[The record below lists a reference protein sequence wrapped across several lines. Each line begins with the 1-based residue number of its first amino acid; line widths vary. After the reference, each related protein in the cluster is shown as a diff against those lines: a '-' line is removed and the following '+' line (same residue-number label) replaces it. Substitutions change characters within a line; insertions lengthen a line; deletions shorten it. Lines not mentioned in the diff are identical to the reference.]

1 VIIIRYN
8 NTLIMPLQVGFYEII
23 RTLGKGNFAVVKLA
37 RHKVT
42 KTQVAIKI
50 IDKTR
55 LNPSNLEKIY
65 REVQIMKLLNHPH
78 IIKLYQ
84 VMETKDMLYIVTEY
98 AKNGEMFD
106 YLTSNGRMSED
117 EARKK
122 FWQILM
128 AVDYCHRHHIVHR
141 DLKTEN
147 LLLDTNMNIK
157 LADFGFGNFYNSGEP
172 LSTWCGSPPYAAPEV
187 FEGKEYEGPQLDI
200 WSLGVVLYVLV
211 CGSLPFD
218 GPSLPAL
225 RQRVTEG
232 RFRIPFYMSQDC
244 ENLIRKMLVVD
255 PTKRISMAQIKQ
267 HRWML
272 ADPTAPN
279 QTLSMA
285 LPLTDY
291 NSNLGDYS
299 EPVLGIMQSLGIDR
313 QRTIES
319 LLSSSYNHFSAIYYL
334 LLERDREHR
343 ALQLSRQCG
352 PWTQKPRDT
361 SDSGTPEVIMED
373 SFRTLAYPIQCKTTP
388 PMQPEMEYDH
398 GSLFQR
404 VAFPVEASLNRLL
417 CNRSISPNSLLETS
431 ISEEVTHTCSPLVLP
446 TTTSRRHTLAEVS
459 PHFYQCNPPCIVV
472 SLSDGASSDSCLKSL
487 STPNPALRPPVGG
500 LSAMPASGTGPR
512 ALISAGTQ
520 LALSSHLL
528 PQAQAS
534 SFQEGRRASDTSL
547 TQGLKAFRQQLRK
560 NTRTKGLLGL
570 NKINGLARQICP
582 LTSDH
587 SSRGSRGSIGPTFNE
602 HRSMLEEVL
611 QQQRMLQIQHQPQ
624 APQSES
630 TQNPLLF
637 LSQQQPPSPT
647 SVYTTSTLFDT
658 SASSLPQGEH
668 QHPLSPHQ
676 SLLSLQHTF
685 WQQPL
690 ESSSSYGSSS
700 SCFSSSSSYCASST
714 FLSPVA
720 SAAYLLEARLHIS
733 QQPSLHPQTNLH
745 YQPQAQ
751 GQAFTQG
758 PLPLVAR
765 QGMWSLDSASG
776 KESEMQELSLGGQL
790 SSCVMVK

>member
-1 VIIIRYN
+1 MVIMTETSSGAHTSPAQQR
-8 NTLIMPLQVGFYEII
+8 PLQVGFYEII

-122 FWQILM
+122 FWQILT

-147 LLLDTNMNIK
+147 LLLDANMNIK
-157 LADFGFGNFYNSGEP
+157 LADFGFGNFYNAGEP

-218 GPSLPAL
+218 GPSLPTL

-232 RFRIPFYMSQDC
+232 RFRIPFFMSEDC

-255 PTKRISMAQIKQ
+255 PAKRISVAQIKQ
-267 HRWML
+267 HRWMQ
-272 ADPTAPN
+272 ADPTAAQ
-279 QTLSMA
+279 QTLCRSI
-285 LPLTDY
+285 TEY

-299 EPVLGIMQSLGIDR
+299 EPVLGIMNTLGIDR

-319 LLSSSYNHFSAIYYL
+319 LQSSSYNHFSAIYYL
-334 LLERDREHR
+334 LLERVREHR
-343 ALQLSRQCG
+343 GQQLSRQCG
-352 PWTQKPRDT
+352 TWSQRPRST
-361 SDSGTPEVIMED
+361 SDSTGSEVIMKTAD
-373 SFRTLAYPIQCKTTP
+373 SFRPVSFSLPAKTAAPVYPEVECDQ
-388 PMQPEMEYDH
+388 
-398 GSLFQR
+398 GGLFQR
-404 VAFPVEASLNRLL
+404 VVFPVEASLNRLL
-417 CNRSISPNSLLETS
+417 WNRSISPNSLLETS
-431 ISEEVTHTCSPLVLP
+431 ISEEVRPRDLEEEEATQTLGPLHPP

-459 PHFYQCNPPCIVV
+459 ARFHQCNPPCIVV
-472 SLSDGASSDSCLKSL
+472 SPSDGASSDSCLKSSSSPAPTL
-487 STPNPALRPPVGG
+487 QAVMGEMSTLVVSEAGG
-500 LSAMPASGTGPR
+500 LLPAGGP
-512 ALISAGTQ
+512 LT
-520 LALSSHLL
+520 LSSHLL
-528 PQAQAS
+528 PQAQGSLPTA

-570 NKINGLARQICP
+570 NKIKGLTRQSASPPSCN
-582 LTSDH
+582 
-587 SSRGSRGSIGPTFNE
+587 RGSRGSLGPAFSE

-611 QQQRMLQIQHQPQ
+611 HQQRMLQIQHQPQ
-624 APQSES
+624 PQVQAAQ
-630 TQNPLLF
+630 TGPAQNPLLF
-637 LSQQQPPSPT
+637 LAQQQQSSPPPATSLFTAPSMFDAAAQPAQPPQPRASAGLPWHQTLDSPY
-647 SVYTTSTLFDT
+647 SGC
-658 SASSLPQGEH
+658 SS
-668 QHPLSPHQ
+668 
-676 SLLSLQHTF
+676 
-685 WQQPL
+685 
-690 ESSSSYGSSS
+690 
-700 SCFSSSSSYCASST
+700 FSS
-714 FLSPVA
+714 LSPVA

-733 QQPSLHPQTNLH
+733 QHPRPYPYSGLQHPAAHAAPSRPTVWGRSPAADPNAPELGLV
-745 YQPQAQ
+745 
-751 GQAFTQG
+751 GQQ
-758 PLPLVAR
+758 
-765 QGMWSLDSASG
+765 
-776 KESEMQELSLGGQL
+776 QL